1 MYGLS
6 NRTTNKNEKF
16 IKFSSLRNGFL
27 EKFINKDQEK
37 KTSRLEFNEVL
48 NILFMFLLLLRTII
62 SVTIISD
69 EDYILL
75 IYMGRF
81 WHYLSA
87 NYIHN
92 EVLFILWT
100 LNFICVYVFVI
111 NSPTKHYKWIEIYA
125 FLKGILPHQQIGKY
139 SNSFLIVSSFIL
151 FFLKLNV
158 NKFKYRIR

>member
-27 EKFINKDQEK
+27 KKFINKHEK

-48 NILFMFLLLLRTII
+48 NILFMFLLLMRTII
-62 SVTIISD
+62 SVTSISN

-75 IYMGRF
+75 IYMGRL

-100 LNFICVYVFVI
+100 LNFVCVYVFVI
-111 NSPTKHYKWIEIYA
+111 KSRTKYCKWIEIYA

-139 SNSFLIVSSFIL
+139 SNSFLIVLSFIL